1 MKRKKLQQL
10 TERQLQILNVIWERG
25 RATVAEVSHALR
37 RTRLARKT
45 IGTLLS
51 RMEEQGLVSHTV
63 EAREF
68 VYSALVTRE
77 QVARAKVRSMLDY
90 VLGGSASPLIRYA
103 LEEDE
108 VAPGDIARVEE
119 LLHKYR
125 SEKDA

>member
-1 MKRKKLQQL
+1 MRRKKLQQL

-25 RATVAEVSHALR
+25 RATVADVSLALR

-45 IGTLLS
+45 IGTLLA
-51 RMEEQGLVSHTV
+51 RMEEQGLVTHTV

-68 VYSALVTRE
+68 SYAALITRE
-77 QVARAKVRSMLDY
+77 QVARAKLRSVLDY

-108 VAPGDIARVEE
+108 VAPGDIERVEE
-119 LLHKYR
+119 LLRKYHP
-125 SEKDA
+125 EKGA